1 MPEKRRP
8 GGNTGVWWRLIQTAA
23 RAGED
28 MFVAPDARS
37 VHRGNRRAPR
47 TEVFRPCL
55 VGRPGGDPDREIWE
69 GIVLDLN
76 RYGFRIRS
84 FAPFVEGDLVTVQ
97 LMRDE
102 EFKYPLSGVLTVR
115 VVRRAEAGG
124 GLMDFGMELVVE
136 PLSPTSRSGRGI
148 RPAPPPSLSRP
159 GTRMHL
165 ADYINNKGR
174 GSKNR

>member
-1 MPEKRRP
+1 MPEKRKS
-8 GGNTGVWWRLIQTAA
+8 GGNAGVWWRLIQAAA

-55 VGRPGGDPDREIWE
+55 LRRSGDSGDSWE

-76 RYGFRIRS
+76 RYGFRVRT
-84 FAPFVEGDLVTVQ
+84 FASLAVGDEVTLQ

-102 EFKYPLSGVLTVR
+102 EFKYPLSGLLNAR
-115 VVRRAEAGG
+115 VTRKSEAEG
-124 GLMDFGMELVVE
+124 GLVDYGMELIVE
-136 PLSPTSRSGRGI
+136 PISPPTRSGRGG
-148 RPAPPPSLSRP
+148 RTAGASAQTRT

-165 ADYINNKGR
+165 ADYINKSR
-174 GSKNR
+174 GGKTR

>member
-8 GGNTGVWWRLIQTAA
+8 GGNTGVWWRLIQAAA

-55 VGRPGGDPDREIWE
+55 LRRTGDPGESWE

-76 RYGFRIRS
+76 RYGFRVRT
-84 FAPFVEGDLVTVQ
+84 FAPFAVDDVIVLQ

-102 EFKYPLSGVLTVR
+102 EFKYPLSGPLTARIVR
-115 VVRRAEAGG
+115 KTEAGG
-124 GLMDFGMELVVE
+124 GLIDYGMELIVE
-136 PLSPTSRSGRGI
+136 PLSPSARPGRGI
-148 RPAPPPSLSRP
+148 RPATSPSLIRP

-165 ADYINNKGR
+165 ADYINKGR
-174 GSKNR
+174 GGKMR